1 MLKATTP
8 GSKGND
14 MSLPTARR
22 AFLATLLL
30 SVAALPCGTP
40 AHGATAPAERAAD
53 PKVPTMW
60 DLTDLYPTPEAWN
73 ASYAGTQAAA
83 KTLDQYKG
91 KLGTS
96 PDSLFKALDAIS
108 ALNKEAQRLYTYASL
123 KGDEDLRSS
132 ADQERRQKAQALAT
146 LLTEQTSWVAPELI
160 ALGDTRVK
168 TLEDARADLKGRFGF
183 FLYDTL
189 RSTPHTLG
197 PEAEQVLAATG
208 NLFAQPTAIHDQL
221 AHTDM
226 QYPHLTLPDGNSV
239 LLDEPA
245 YEKYRQADSRAE
257 RKHVFDAFWGT
268 WKKYEGTAGAT
279 LTTQVM
285 GDVFTAKE
293 RHFDSALAASL
304 FASNMP
310 ESVYRTLIA
319 QTNAGLPTLHRYLRM
334 RKARLG
340 IKGELAYYDNYPS
353 MFELTPPPTFSVADS
368 ERITLAALA
377 PMGPEYLGIL
387 RNGFAG
393 KWMNVLPHP
402 GKATG
407 AYMNGS
413 AYGVH
418 PYLLLNH
425 NNDYES
431 LSTLAHEWGHAVHT
445 QLTNKAQPFETSNY
459 STFIAESASI
469 GNEMLLND
477 YMVAHATSKA
487 EKLYYLGEGLES
499 IRTTFFRQVLFA
511 EFEAAIHAE
520 IEKGNA
526 LSGPRLSDMYC
537 GLMKRYYGEAEG
549 VMKID
554 PKYCVEWAFV
564 PHFYYD
570 FYVWQYATSMAGAAA
585 FTDAILKD
593 GPAARDRFLNM
604 LKAGGSDYP
613 YELYK
618 RAGIDM
624 ASPEPYKALIAR
636 MNRLMDEIDAV
647 NHGQ

>member
-1 MLKATTP
+1 M
-8 GSKGND
+8 
-14 MSLPTARR
+14 
-22 AFLATLLL
+22 LATVLL
-30 SVAALPCGTP
+30 SMAILQCGTR
-40 AHGATAPAERAAD
+40 AHGATTAPERAVD

-60 DLTDLYPTPEAWN
+60 DLSDLYSTPEAWN
-73 ASYAGTQAAA
+73 ASYAKTQAAVKA
-83 KTLDQYKG
+83 LGQYRG
-91 KLGTS
+91 TLGTS
-96 PDSLFKALDAIS
+96 SKSLFTALDAIS
-108 ALNKEAQRLYTYASL
+108 SLNKELQRLYTYASL

-132 ADQERRQKAQALAT
+132 PDQERRQKAQALVT
-146 LLTEQTSWVAPELI
+146 LLTEQTSWVAPELV
-160 ALGDTRVK
+160 ALGETRVK
-168 TLEDARADLKGRFGF
+168 TLEEGQPDLKRRFGF

-189 RSTPHTLG
+189 RSAPHTLG
-197 PEAEQVLAATG
+197 PEAEQVLAAAG
-208 NLFAQPTAIHDQL
+208 NILAQPTAIHGQL
-221 AHTDM
+221 ADTDM
-226 QYPHLTLPDGNSV
+226 QFPQLTLPNGERV
-239 LLDEPA
+239 RLDQPA
-245 YEKYRQADSRAE
+245 YEKYRQAGNRAE
-257 RKHVFDAFWGT
+257 RKQVFDAFWGT

-293 RHFDSALAASL
+293 RHFDSALAGSL
-304 FASNMP
+304 FQSNMP
-310 ESVYRTLIA
+310 ETVYRTLIA
-319 QTNAGLPTLHRYLRM
+319 QTNAGLPTLHRYLRL

-340 IKGELAYYDNYPS
+340 IKGDLEYYDNYPS
-353 MFELTPPPTFSVADS
+353 MFELTPLPTFSVSDA
-368 ERITLAALA
+368 ERITLEALA

-413 AYGVH
+413 AYDVH

-425 NNDYES
+425 NSDYES
-431 LSTLAHEWGHAVHT
+431 LSTFAHEWGHAVHT
-445 QLTNKAQPFETSNY
+445 QLANKAQPFDTSGY

-477 YMVAHATSKA
+477 YMVAHASSKA
-487 EKLYYLGEGLES
+487 EKLYYLGQGLES
-499 IRTTFFRQVLFA
+499 IRTTFFRQVQFA
-511 EFEAAIHAE
+511 EFEAAIHEE

-526 LSGPRLSDMYC
+526 LSGPRLTDMYC

-554 PKYCVEWAFV
+554 PKYCIEWAYV

-585 FTDAILKD
+585 FTDAILKE

-604 LKAGGSDYP
+604 LKAGGADYP

-624 ASPEPYKALIAR
+624 ASPEPYKALVAR
-636 MNRLMDEIDAV
+636 MNRLMNEVDAL
-647 NHGQ
+647 NRGQ

>member
-1 MLKATTP
+1 MK
-8 GSKGND
+8 
-14 MSLPTARR
+14 LPTSRR
-22 AFLATLLL
+22 TLLAAVLL
-30 SVAALPCGTP
+30 SIAILQSGTR
-40 AHGATAPAERAAD
+40 ANGATAPAEHAVD

-73 ASYAGTQAAA
+73 ASYAKTQAAA
-83 KTLDQYKG
+83 KALGHYRG

-96 PDSLFKALDAIS
+96 PESLFTALDAIS
-108 ALNKEAQRLYTYASL
+108 SLNKEMQRLSAYASL

-132 ADQERRQKAQALAT
+132 ADQERRQKTQALAT

-160 ALGDTRVK
+160 ALGETRVK
-168 TLEDARADLKGRFGF
+168 TLEEARADLKRRFGF
-183 FLYDTL
+183 FLYDTM
-189 RSTPHTLG
+189 RSAPHTLG
-197 PEAEQVLAATG
+197 PEAEQVLAAAG
-208 NLFAQPTAIHDQL
+208 NILAQPTAIRDQL
-221 AHTDM
+221 ANTDM
-226 QYPHLTLPDGNSV
+226 QFAQLTLPNGKQV
-239 LLDEPA
+239 RLDQPA
-245 YEKYRQADSRAE
+245 YEKYRQAGNRAE
-257 RKHVFDAFWGT
+257 RKQVFDAFWGT

-293 RHFDSALAASL
+293 RHFDSALDASL
-304 FASNMP
+304 FQSNMP
-310 ESVYRTLIA
+310 EAVYRALIA

-340 IKGELAYYDNYPS
+340 IKGDLEYYDNYPS
-353 MFELTPPPTFSVADS
+353 MFELTPLPTFSVADS
-368 ERITLAALA
+368 ERITLEALA

-413 AYGVH
+413 AYDVH

-425 NNDYES
+425 NSDYES
-431 LSTLAHEWGHAVHT
+431 LSTFAHEWGHAVHT
-445 QLTNKAQPFETSNY
+445 QLANKAQPFETSGY

-477 YMVAHATSKA
+477 YMVAHATGKA
-487 EKLYYLGEGLES
+487 EKLYYLGQGLES
-499 IRTTFFRQVLFA
+499 IRMTFFRQVLFA
-511 EFEAAIHAE
+511 EFEAAIHGE

-526 LSGPRLSDMYC
+526 LSGPRLTDIYC
-537 GLMKRYYGEAEG
+537 GLVKHYYGDAAG

-554 PKYCVEWAFV
+554 PKYCIEWAFV

-585 FTDAILKD
+585 FTDAILKE
-593 GPAARDRFLNM
+593 GPAARDRFLNL
-604 LKAGGSDYP
+604 LKAGGADYP

-636 MNRLMDEIDAV
+636 MNRLMDEVDALD
-647 NHGQ
+647 HGQ